1 MWKMPAVRRRIG
13 LDDRKRKRDRVVLS
27 LKRYRRLLEDLR
39 DLAAIAERR
48 SERAISFDSLKR
60 RLKKDGLL

>member
-1 MWKMPAVRRRIG
+1 M
-13 LDDRKRKRDRVVLS
+13 LS

-39 DLAAIAERR
+39 DLAAIAERQ